1 MNRKFGAHEMMELHE
16 VLTDTIDGINQF
28 QLYRSHVQDDQL
40 LNILDNQTQFMMQE
54 YNSLVSMISSQ
65 GGHGSVPQRTLS
77 GQQNFS
83 PSYGMRQPEPEMPK
97 TSMQMLEDRDV
108 ASGMLGCHKASAL
121 SRMHATLEI
130 ADTQIR
136 HSIMQGANSC
146 AEQAYELFQY
156 MNQKGFYQVPT
167 LAEQTTQTM
176 MGMYQ
181 PSSPMNMQQNQMVIQ
196 PTHMNTNNMHQ

>member
-16 VLTDTIDGINQF
+16 VLTDTIDGIHQF
-28 QLYRSHVQDDQL
+28 QLYRPHVQDQQL

-65 GGHGSVPQRTLS
+65 GGQGSVPQRTINV
-77 GQQNFS
+77 QQNFS
-83 PSYGMRQPEPEMPK
+83 PSYGLRHPQPEMPK
-97 TSMQMLEDRDV
+97 TSMQMLDDRDV
-108 ASGMLGCHKASAL
+108 ASGMLGYHKASAL
-121 SRMHATLEI
+121 CRMQATLEI
-130 ADTQIR
+130 ADSQIR

-156 MNQKGFYQVPT
+156 MNEKGYYQVPT
-167 LAEQTTQTM
+167 LADQTTQTM

-181 PSSPMNMQQNQMVIQ
+181 PSSQMNMEQHQIQMQPTHTNMNNMQQ
-196 PTHMNTNNMHQ
+196 